1 MVLPPNDDGRKKS
14 RHTRRR
20 EMEKRRSS
28 KVTAK
33 RSAGLPLGNVPP
45 ALEKLDKVNLNAA
58 GIDVGANVHY
68 VAVPEGRDPETSVRC
83 FRGFTSDLEAIA
95 DWLEA
100 CGVATVAMEST
111 GVYWI
116 PLYELLQRRGF
127 EVLLAEASQVKK
139 IRRKT
144 DVLDCQWIQTLHMF
158 GLLSGSFRPDDRI
171 LELRGFMRQRDML
184 MKCTSDH
191 IRHMQ
196 KALQQMNVKL
206 TEVVSDITGLTGM
219 SIIKAILA
227 GERDPEKLAK
237 LRHENCKN
245 DEATIALALHGN
257 WRIEHLFALKQ
268 AVELF
273 EYYQQQLGK
282 LDKQVE
288 AHLQSYQD
296 ISSGEKL
303 PPRSKCRRDNREPSF
318 DMRNLLYRMTGVD
331 LTTIDGI
338 GGHSALQIISEIG
351 TDMSAWETEKH
362 FVSWLCLCP
371 EVNLS
376 GGSRKS
382 RKSRTQASRNR
393 VATCL
398 RVSAQTLLNSKCAL
412 GAFGRR
418 LRSKKGPAQAITAM
432 ARKLAIIVY
441 NMLKHGRPYRDR
453 GADYYE
459 EQYRQRVIKNIRR
472 RAEELGFELTPA
484 T

>member
-1 MVLPPNDDGRKKS
+1 MVLPPEDSGRKKS
-14 RHTRRR
+14 RRR
-20 EMEKRRSS
+20 KPQQGKTKAKAKS
-28 KVTAK
+28 KAK
-33 RSAGLPLGNVPP
+33 AGRGLAISNIP
-45 ALEKLDKVNLNAA
+45 ASLEKLDKVNLNAA
-58 GIDVGANVHY
+58 GIDVGAGVHF
-68 VAVPEGRDPETSVRC
+68 VAVPEGRDPETSVRS
-83 FRGFTSDLEAIA
+83 FRSFTSDLEAIA
-95 DWLEA
+95 DWLES
-100 CGVATVAMEST
+100 CKVTTVAMEST

-127 EVLLAEASQVKK
+127 EVLLAESSQVKK

-158 GLLSGSFRPDDRI
+158 GLLSGSFRPDDKI

-184 MKCTSDH
+184 IKYASDH
-191 IRHMQ
+191 VRHMQ

-227 GERDPEKLAK
+227 GEWNPHTLAK

-245 DEATIALALHGN
+245 NEATIALALHGN
-257 WRIEHLFALKQ
+257 WRTEHLLALQQ

-273 EYYQQQLGK
+273 EFYQRQLGK
-282 LDKQVE
+282 LDEQIE
-288 AHLQSYQD
+288 THLQSYED
-296 ISSGEKL
+296 ISSGETL
-303 PPRSKCRRDNREPSF
+303 PRRAKRRKDNREPSF

-331 LTTIDGI
+331 LTDVDGI
-338 GGHSALQIISEIG
+338 GGNSALQIISEIG
-351 TDMSAWETEKH
+351 TDMSAWKTEKH

-382 RKSRTQASRNR
+382 RKSKTHASRNR

-398 RVSAQTLLNSKCAL
+398 RVCAQSLLKSKCAL
-412 GAFGRR
+412 GAFARR
-418 LRSKKGPAQAITAM
+418 LRSKKGPAQAITAT

-453 GADYYE
+453 GAVYYE

-472 RAEELGFELTPA
+472 RAQELGFELQPVA
-484 T
+484 

>member
-1 MVLPPNDDGRKKS
+1 MVLPPDDSGRKKS
-14 RHTRRR
+14 PRRR
-20 EMEKRRSS
+20 KRKAGKR
-28 KVTAK
+28 KPQAK
-33 RSAGLPLGNVPP
+33 KSAGLAPNNVPA
-45 ALEKLDKVNLNAA
+45 ALEKLEQVNINAA
-58 GIDVGANVHY
+58 GIDVGAGVHF
-68 VAVPEGRDPETSVRC
+68 VAVPEGRDPEASVRC
-83 FRGFTSDLEAIA
+83 FRGFTSDLEALA
-95 DWLEA
+95 DWLES
-100 CGVATVAMEST
+100 CGVTTVAMEST

-116 PLYELLQRRGF
+116 ALYELLQRRGF

-158 GLLSGSFRPDDRI
+158 GLLSGSFRPDDKI

-184 MKCTSDH
+184 IKYASDH
-191 IRHMQ
+191 VRHMQ

-219 SIIKAILA
+219 SIVKAILA
-227 GERDPEKLAK
+227 GERNPPTLAA

-245 DEATIALALHGN
+245 DEATIALALQGN
-257 WRIEHLFALKQ
+257 WRTEHLLALRQ

-273 EYYQQQLGK
+273 EFYQRQLGD

-288 AHLQSYQD
+288 AHLQSHPD
-296 ISSGEKL
+296 ISSGNTL
-303 PPRSKCRRDNREPSF
+303 PPRAKRRRDNREPSF

-331 LTTIDGI
+331 LTDVDGI

-371 EVNLS
+371 EVNFS

-382 RKSRTQASRNR
+382 RKSKTHASRNR

-398 RVSAQTLLNSKCAL
+398 RVCAQSLLRSKSAL
-412 GAFGRR
+412 GAFARR
-418 LRSKKGPAQAITAM
+418 LRSKKGPAQAITAT

-441 NMLKHGRPYRDR
+441 NMLKHGRPYRDQ

-459 EQYRQRVIKNIRR
+459 ERYRQRVIKNIRR
-472 RAEELGFELTPA
+472 RAEEFGFELTPVA
-484 T
+484 